1 MSAKA
6 QRHGRTLAEVRTASR
21 RVRDLIARMGDVS
34 PSRISYRDAA
44 TMMRLEGRVR
54 EAERRRW
61 LLELTRAEWEL
72 LERLEEQLR

>member
-1 MSAKA
+1 
-6 QRHGRTLAEVRTASR
+6 
-21 RVRDLIARMGDVS
+21 MGDVS